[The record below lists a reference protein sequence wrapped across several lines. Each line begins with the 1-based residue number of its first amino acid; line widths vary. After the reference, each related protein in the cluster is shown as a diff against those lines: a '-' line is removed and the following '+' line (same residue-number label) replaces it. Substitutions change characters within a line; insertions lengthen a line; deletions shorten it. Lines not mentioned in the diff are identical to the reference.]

1 MATGKL
7 ETDIVRDSILTIRGG
22 EIESITTLK
31 SVPLEDLKAQGIVI
45 DAAGGFV
52 LPGFIDVHAHW
63 NGFSSPF
70 PAKSWELETFLAYGV
85 TTVHNPS
92 ADNVDAFTERSRVE
106 AGYMVGPR
114 IFSVGAVVY
123 NSADSEVY
131 QDATD
136 LEEAR
141 SVLRRIKAEGGEYAI
156 SYKNY
161 NIPSR

>member
-1 MATGKL
+1 MATGEL
-7 ETDIVRDSILTIRGG
+7 ETDIVRDSILTICGG
-22 EIESITTLK
+22 EIDSITTLGEG
-31 SVPLEDLKAQGIVI
+31 VPLEDLRAQGVVI

-114 IFSVGAVVY
+114 IFSVGTVVY
-123 NSADSEVY
+123 NSAEPIVY

-136 LEEAR
+136 L
-141 SVLRRIKAEGGEYAI
+141 
-156 SYKNY
+156 
-161 NIPSR
+161 